1 MKKSHAALL
10 STTLLTIVLTGCG
23 SAVPASSPTAPNVPA
38 ASDGASEKPEETE
51 PPTEQAVS
59 PRGNLLK
66 EVGEP
71 AGISGSE
78 DASDDLLTFNVTDI
92 EVDPACPAPY
102 AQQPENGHF
111 VAVTLEAKTGPEPAF
126 SEELYNGVN
135 FSAGSW
141 KVIASNG
148 TTVNQISSGPAYGCF
163 EEDHMIPSDIRAA
176 ENVRGKVVFDLPDTS
191 GTLIYSLY
199 GGIGWEWTFGES
211 QEAPNA

>member
-1 MKKSHAALL
+1 
-10 STTLLTIVLTGCG
+10 
-23 SAVPASSPTAPNVPA
+23 
-38 ASDGASEKPEETE
+38 
-51 PPTEQAVS
+51 VS
-59 PRGNLLK
+59 PRGNLIK

-71 AGISGSE
+71 AGITGGEDGSE
-78 DASDDLLTFNVTDI
+78 ELLTFNVTDI

-102 AQQPENGHF
+102 AQKPENGHF

-176 ENVRGKVVFDLPDTS
+176 ENVKGKVVFDLPDTS
-191 GTLIYSLY
+191 GTLIYSVY
-199 GGIGWEWTFGES
+199 GDIGWEWTFGES